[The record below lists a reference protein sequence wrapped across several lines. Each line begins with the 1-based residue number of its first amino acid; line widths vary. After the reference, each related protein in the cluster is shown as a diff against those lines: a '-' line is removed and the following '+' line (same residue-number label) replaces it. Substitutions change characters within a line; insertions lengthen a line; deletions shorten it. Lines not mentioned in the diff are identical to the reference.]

1 MQSDEEIRGNRGEWS
16 ELYTL
21 GYLLGNGGA
30 FGADENQSRME
41 ELFYKVLEIY
51 LAGRTADEELQ
62 YRISDESVKI
72 IMAGTEVGQVS
83 RTELVSQVE
92 KFFEDL
98 TEYDIGPT
106 FPLPSGSALLKVLNK
121 RTISAPSTQH
131 TSDMD
136 IVFED
141 RDSKLPTPRVGFS
154 IKSQVGNASTLLN
167 AGKGTNF
174 EYEIQIP
181 DGLNSDVLETLD
193 QSKVRSNLAHL
204 VSVGYKFKFTKIVSE
219 NFQAN
224 LELLDS
230 RMPEYLAEL
239 LLNFYAGKP
248 SKFSEVVD
256 ETFPNSEKKNTQ
268 KYFKMKQFLG
278 VVAMGMRPNDEWDG
292 DVTKF
297 KGLIVVKT
305 DGDVVFYYLYNIN
318 NFQDFLFNSVRF
330 EVASTSRHQFGKPF
344 KENDVWKI
352 HLNLQIR
359 FMK

>member
-1 MQSDEEIRGNRGEWS
+1 MQNDEELKGNRGEWS

-21 GYLLGNGGA
+21 GYLLSNGGA

-41 ELFYKVLEIY
+41 DLFYKVLEIY
-51 LAGRTADEELQ
+51 LAGKTPEDELQ
-62 YRISDESVKI
+62 YKIGDDSVKI
-72 IMAGTEVGQVS
+72 LVSGSEVDQVS
-83 RTELVSQVE
+83 RSDLASQIE
-92 KFFEDL
+92 NFFGDL
-98 TEYDIGPT
+98 TKYDIGPT
-106 FPLPSGSALLKVLNK
+106 FPLASGSKLLKVLNK
-121 RTISAPSTQH
+121 KTISAPSTQH

-174 EYEIQIP
+174 EYEVEIP
-181 DGLNSDVLETLD
+181 EGEDSDYLKNLD
-193 QSKVRSNLAHL
+193 QSKVRSNLSAL
-204 VSVGYKFKFTKIVSE
+204 ETKGYKFKFKRILSE
-219 NFQAN
+219 NFQTN

-239 LLNFYAGKP
+239 LLNFYSGKP

-256 ETFPNSEKKNTQ
+256 LTFPQSEKQNIQ

-318 NFQDFLFNSVRF
+318 NFQDFLFNNVRF
-330 EVASTSRHQFGKPF
+330 EVASTSRHQFGF
-344 KENDVWKI
+344 AYEEENKWFI
-352 HLNLQIR
+352 RLNLQIR